1 MVMVIDMVMNN
12 LYNNFIFFHFILIFI
27 NYLIFIINSSMILN
41 VKIFIFSVREYV
53 KYYVQEG
60 TSRQVDF

>member
-60 TSRQVDF
+60 TSRQVHF